1 MPLSYKAQR
10 ADPQRTEWLSNV
22 EKATTVTL
30 VGAAINEW
38 VIFNVDQ
45 ANFYRV
51 AYDETNYKLIA
62 ADLLANHVNVPLKNR
77 AQLLDDSFN
86 LALSKVVPYTSALEL
101 TLYLKNEIEYVPWRS
116 VLTELDYI
124 DIMLHQAPEFA
135 DWKVL

>member
-1 MPLSYKAQR
+1 MPLSYKAAQGNAQR
-10 ADPQRTEWLSNV
+10 RDWLSNAD
-22 EKATTVTL
+22 KTKTIPLIGSTQ
-30 VGAAINEW
+30 NEW

-62 ADLLANHVNVPLKNR
+62 ADLLANHIRIPLKNR

-86 LALSKVVPYTSALEL
+86 LALAKAVSYTSALDL

>member
-1 MPLSYKAQR
+1 MPLSYKA
-10 ADPQRTEWLSNV
+10 APGNPQRGDWLSNT
-22 EKATTVTL
+22 ESTKTIPL
-30 VGAAINEW
+30 VGSAQNRW

>member
-1 MPLSYKAQR
+1 MSYKA
-10 ADPQRTEWLSNV
+10 AKGNPQRSDWLSNT
-22 EKATTVTL
+22 ESTKTVTL
-30 VGAAINEW
+30 IGSAQNEW

-86 LALSKVVPYTSALEL
+86 LALANAVSYTSALDL
-101 TLYLKNEIEYVPWRS
+101 TMYLKNEIEYVPWRS

-124 DIMLHQAPEFA
+124 DVMLSQSPEFA
-135 DWKVL
+135 DWKV